1 MAGPSSASEQA
12 LGQPHNVFQAFAS
25 LGPSATRGRLAVLA
39 TLRTAMPVF
48 VFLALTISSVP
59 FDRSRIAALLSAQ
72 IAFGFASL
80 SFAARQRPAVTT
92 LAVWASICVDVTV
105 LSALTWTSGG
115 AGGPLTFL
123 FAVEA
128 LAVAIVFSASAGV
141 RVLGVSLAIIA
152 SFEAV
157 QPAESSAGLEAVAG
171 TILLAIAGIAL
182 IAYTQAESR
191 RRALELAAIRRITLD
206 IQDSLSLRE
215 ILADLCRGVVNDLRF
230 TSAAVL
236 LRENE
241 HFVCAGSCGVN
252 GARAKTIPVRGGL
265 AQALRAGQLVIM
277 SREQALRENE
287 LTDVVGSRGYIAIPM
302 GTEGVLVVTR
312 APRKRLFVRLRGGG
326 RVRAHELE
334 PLMSL
339 AQQAALTVANARLH
353 EHVAAMAVTDPL
365 TELANHREFQRVLN
379 HECERQRRYGS
390 SPAAGHHLS
399 VLLLDIDHFKS
410 INDRFGHP
418 AGDDV
423 LRAVALTLRHAVRS
437 FDVVARYGGE
447 EFGVVLPETDEHGA
461 LAVAER
467 ARAAVASLSLVVDG
481 KRVKVTVSVGAA
493 TAPEDGLT
501 GAQLVAAADAALYQS
516 KADGRDR
523 VTHAAECG
531 RRVTT
536 RARRRHAQSA

>member
-1 MAGPSSASEQA
+1 V
-12 LGQPHNVFQAFAS
+12 LAS
-25 LGPSATRGRLAVLA
+25 LRAT
-39 TLRTAMPVF
+39 MPVF
-48 VFLALTISSVP
+48 VFLALAISSVHL
-59 FDRSRIAALLSAQ
+59 DRARIAALLSAQ

-80 SFAARQRPAVTT
+80 AFAARQRPAVTK

-105 LSALTWTSGG
+105 LSALVWTSGR

-128 LAVAIVFSASAGV
+128 LAVAIVFSAAAGV

-152 SFEAV
+152 TFEAV
-157 QPAESSAGLEAVAG
+157 KPADSAASLEAVAG
-171 TILLAIAGIAL
+171 TMLLAIAGIAL
-182 IAYTQAESR
+182 MAYTQAENR
-191 RRALELAAIRRITLD
+191 RRSLELAAIRRITLD

-215 ILADLCRGVVNDLRF
+215 ILGDLCRGVVNDLRF

-236 LRENE
+236 LREKDRL
-241 HFVCAGSCGVN
+241 VCAGSCGIN
-252 GARAKTIPVRGGL
+252 GVRAKQIEIRGGI
-265 AQALRAGQLVIM
+265 AQAMNAGQLVIM
-277 SREQALRENE
+277 SRDEAMREHE

-312 APRKRLFVRLRGGG
+312 APRKRIFVRLRGGG

-339 AQQAALTVANARLH
+339 AQQATLTVANARLH

-365 TELANHREFQRVLN
+365 TELANHREFQRALN

-418 AGDDV
+418 AGDEV
-423 LRAVALTLRHAVRS
+423 LRAVARTLREAVRS
-437 FDVVARYGGE
+437 FDLVARYGGE
-447 EFGVVLPETDEHGA
+447 EFGVVLPETDEDGA
-461 LAVAER
+461 RAVAER
-467 ARAAVASLSLVVDG
+467 ARAAVANLALVVDG
-481 KRVKVTVSVGAA
+481 KRLKVTVSAGAA
-493 TAPEDGLT
+493 TAPEDGLA
-501 GAQLVAAADAALYQS
+501 GAQLVAAADAALYRS
-516 KADGRDR
+516 KADGRNR
-523 VTHAAECG
+523 VTHAMECT
-531 RRVTT
+531 RRVP
-536 RARRRHAQSA
+536 ALVRRRHARSA